1 MNPLGAR
8 DSPHPEIVELLTEET
23 SRDTRPSTTEHR
35 NPALGVPRFMRETAA
50 TMNRSQTLERR
61 ASGLPRAHGKNN
73 LFDRDVRIPGRYP
86 SLGHTDSVQQPLDIS
101 DDSDDELPT
110 TITTRK
116 KGVAFIDHRADLSS
130 PLGIRYPLM
139 SEQRRYSRQSQ
150 AEVDTDYFSE
160 AWLSPGPAASLE
172 PLVEHAYERAQFERQ
187 PSTSYVIPRED
198 NVTTFDL
205 WENDAQGNPQRKDSL
220 HTTPIGHTN
229 NDQSKALNRLYDQ
242 IRDMWRDLG
251 NERKHSDQLG
261 EQLLARDKVIENL
274 HSKDQE
280 TQDILEG
287 YKGDVADTQAVLKN
301 CQDQLQ
307 SSVATAQN
315 QAENLAARK
324 SAYKDKYRQEHD
336 AHRATLENM
345 KKLQAK
351 LKQATAKVSSP
362 LPALSRQGQRGTQ
375 STKNRYSDDEE
386 YDHRRHPR
394 PKKPEPEAFS
404 GNGTTSADYL
414 KWKMDVTDWFADYP
428 YEFASETKKLSYIRQ
443 KTKDKAFGCLQHG
456 YLEPGAEFAHSNEAW
471 SILDSV
477 YKSLNTS
484 IEAQSWYESLNSTMK
499 PTESMGEYIARFNVG
514 TSALRWPD
522 TLKIQFMRN
531 RLPVWWRDMTAM
543 KVLESSLT
551 YLDFCQTLRLLEQ
564 SNPQRATTT
573 GNRRGNQ
580 SLEGGGGGGAGGNKS
595 TPSNGPR
602 NGGSSSG
609 SGPRGRSDIQV
620 KVLRHLNRC
629 FNCLKKNH
637 TFKATGGYC
646 SKEPVASFDSYP
658 EVQDALEKA
667 IANNGVPVG
676 EPARPKVKGAAASGP
691 PRHEKPPPVQPPAHP
706 LIPPAPSVEDSEE
719 EEELHPNRFVDDSLT
734 LALSP
739 TVEVSSDD
747 ESDPDPTLQAIANRV
762 KALKQQSQTG
772 SRITVSAIA
781 AAAIR
786 GDKYQ
791 PLVGQQLVFKGI
803 ISSHRSSPQHVEIM
817 GDTGCASL
825 FIDSSHARAHKY
837 DLISLS
843 QPATLELA
851 DGSLVAGVTH
861 MARVTVTFGTHT
873 EDVLAYVTKLSGVQ
887 MILGTPWFQTHEP
900 RVNWK
905 DMSLSFDS
913 EHCLINCIH
922 DHRPC
927 HTQSSRHHK
936 QPLPQVPDPCRKVA
950 RHPKAP
956 PPIDVAFISSRVA
969 AAAVC
974 HDQDICI
981 TSYDEIGRIAE
992 LSDKEWEDTQH
1003 LRAAG
1008 AKVLPEDY
1016 EKFRDKMER
1025 PHMTRQEI
1033 LKRLPKVLHPLYQGF
1048 DPKEADELPELRGNL
1063 DHKIELKLDDTGQPP
1078 KPSFQRLRPMSR
1090 DEARAVKLYVDDMI
1104 KKGHVERS
1112 TSAWAAPL
1120 LVVRKPGGGIR
1131 ICVDYRGLNAHT
1143 VKNRNAPPLIRDML
1157 AKLSKSRYFSKV
1169 DVIAAFNKIRIK
1181 EEHKHLSAFI
1191 TPYGLYQYT
1200 VMPFGMCNS
1209 PGTFQAYINDVLH
1222 EYLDEFCMAYL
1233 DDVIIFSETLDQHE
1247 KHLVQ
1252 VVSRLADAGLPMDI
1266 LKSDFITT
1274 EVKFLGL
1281 IITADGIKMDPDKV
1295 SAIQDWKLPQS
1306 LKDVQAFLGF
1316 ANFYRRFIRGFSDIA
1331 KPLTHL
1337 TKGDPKLF
1345 KMTKE
1350 AERSFLALKVAFCSD
1365 VVLAHFDP
1373 DLKTIVE
1380 TDASDYVYAAVLSQV
1395 QPDGSVRPVAYLS
1408 KKMSP
1413 TECNYEIYDKE
1424 LLAIVRAFEEW
1435 RPELAGVPEAVEVL
1449 TDHRGLE
1456 YFRSKRNLN
1465 RRQARWAEFLEEF
1478 DFRIQYRPGKQGTK
1492 PDSLTR
1498 RTGDLP
1504 DSVTDDRVQHQCQT
1518 ILGSN
1523 RWGGSYAAVRLA
1535 GVCLGD
1541 NPCDLGSVLT
1551 LMQESGEGASLSTST
1566 MLVGSR
1572 RSPLDDVLLELCL
1585 SDPRLRDVKTAL
1597 ASNDR
1602 RIPHYL
1608 IAEGIRMELA
1618 DLEASNDGK
1627 LFIGN
1632 GRLVVPFSEKLRT
1645 RIIAHIHNSLPG
1657 GHGGRTTTYQ
1667 QVSQWYYW
1675 QGMTNTIARF
1685 TNNCLTCKRS
1695 KVNRT
1700 AKHSLLHP
1708 LPVPT
1713 QYWDDISIDFITPL
1727 PKSTWCGHS
1736 YQHIMVVVDRLS
1748 KMKKFIAMENL
1759 EVPTVVDKFMEYI
1772 WKEEGYPRTLVSDR
1786 GRQFTSHFWNRLCAQ
1801 VGTHPKLS
1809 TSHHPETDGQTENAN
1824 ADLKQYLRAYVN
1836 YLQTDW
1842 AQLLPL
1848 AEFEANSA
1856 ISTAT
1861 GLSPFL
1867 ATKGR
1872 QPRSG
1877 LEPAHLL
1884 RPLNNHPTIAQ
1895 QQRNADALAQRIDTT
1910 RTFLR
1915 QQILWAQDK
1924 MKEFAD
1930 ANRYPAPR
1938 FDVGDWVMLNARH
1951 IKTERPVK
1959 SLDHKNIGPYQ

>member
-1 MNPLGAR
+1 MPTVLY
-8 DSPHPEIVELLTEET
+8 
-23 SRDTRPSTTEHR
+23 
-35 NPALGVPRFMRETAA
+35 
-50 TMNRSQTLERR
+50 Q
-61 ASGLPRAHGKNN
+61 
-73 LFDRDVRIPGRYP
+73 P
-86 SLGHTDSVQQPLDIS
+86 SL
-101 DDSDDELPT
+101 
-110 TITTRK
+110 
-116 KGVAFIDHRADLSS
+116 
-130 PLGIRYPLM
+130 
-139 SEQRRYSRQSQ
+139 
-150 AEVDTDYFSE
+150 
-160 AWLSPGPAASLE
+160 
-172 PLVEHAYERAQFERQ
+172 
-187 PSTSYVIPRED
+187 
-198 NVTTFDL
+198 
-205 WENDAQGNPQRKDSL
+205 
-220 HTTPIGHTN
+220 
-229 NDQSKALNRLYDQ
+229 
-242 IRDMWRDLG
+242 
-251 NERKHSDQLG
+251 
-261 EQLLARDKVIENL
+261 
-274 HSKDQE
+274 
-280 TQDILEG
+280 
-287 YKGDVADTQAVLKN
+287 
-301 CQDQLQ
+301 
-307 SSVATAQN
+307 
-315 QAENLAARK
+315 
-324 SAYKDKYRQEHD
+324 
-336 AHRATLENM
+336 
-345 KKLQAK
+345 AK
-351 LKQATAKVSSP
+351 
-362 LPALSRQGQRGTQ
+362 
-375 STKNRYSDDEE
+375 

-573 GNRRGNQ
+573 GKRRGNQ

-595 TPSNGPR
+595 TPLTDPGT
-602 NGGSSSG
+602 
-609 SGPRGRSDIQV
+609 V

-905 DMSLSFDS
+905 DMSLSF
-913 EHCLINCIH
+913 
-922 DHRPC
+922 
-927 HTQSSRHHK
+927 TSSRHHK

-1033 LKRLPKVLHPLYQGF
+1033 LKRLPKVLHPLA
-1048 DPKEADELPELRGNL
+1048 PMTHMTTSKEP
-1063 DHKIELKLDDTGQPP
+1063 T
-1078 KPSFQRLRPMSR
+1078 
-1090 DEARAVKLYVDDMI
+1090 
-1104 KKGHVERS
+1104 
-1112 TSAWAAPL
+1112 
-1120 LVVRKPGGGIR
+1120 
-1131 ICVDYRGLNAHT
+1131 
-1143 VKNRNAPPLIRDML
+1143 
-1157 AKLSKSRYFSKV
+1157 
-1169 DVIAAFNKIRIK
+1169 IA
-1181 EEHKHLSAFI
+1181 
-1191 TPYGLYQYT
+1191 
-1200 VMPFGMCNS
+1200 
-1209 PGTFQAYINDVLH
+1209 
-1222 EYLDEFCMAYL
+1222 
-1233 DDVIIFSETLDQHE
+1233 
-1247 KHLVQ
+1247 
-1252 VVSRLADAGLPMDI
+1252 
-1266 LKSDFITT
+1266 
-1274 EVKFLGL
+1274 
-1281 IITADGIKMDPDKV
+1281 
-1295 SAIQDWKLPQS
+1295 
-1306 LKDVQAFLGF
+1306 
-1316 ANFYRRFIRGFSDIA
+1316 
-1331 KPLTHL
+1331 
-1337 TKGDPKLF
+1337 
-1345 KMTKE
+1345 
-1350 AERSFLALKVAFCSD
+1350 
-1365 VVLAHFDP
+1365 
-1373 DLKTIVE
+1373 
-1380 TDASDYVYAAVLSQV
+1380 
-1395 QPDGSVRPVAYLS
+1395 
-1408 KKMSP
+1408 
-1413 TECNYEIYDKE
+1413 
-1424 LLAIVRAFEEW
+1424 
-1435 RPELAGVPEAVEVL
+1435 
-1449 TDHRGLE
+1449 
-1456 YFRSKRNLN
+1456 
-1465 RRQARWAEFLEEF
+1465 
-1478 DFRIQYRPGKQGTK
+1478 
-1492 PDSLTR
+1492 
-1498 RTGDLP
+1498 
-1504 DSVTDDRVQHQCQT
+1504 
-1518 ILGSN
+1518 
-1523 RWGGSYAAVRLA
+1523 
-1535 GVCLGD
+1535 
-1541 NPCDLGSVLT
+1541 
-1551 LMQESGEGASLSTST
+1551 
-1566 MLVGSR
+1566 
-1572 RSPLDDVLLELCL
+1572 LDDVLLELCL

-1695 KVNRT
+1695 KDDALPGQPRPGDAAPPEVHLGNDGVTEYVVSQVLDSRIRRNLVDPHT
-1700 AKHSLLHP
+1700 GERGLLQYKVEWVGDDQSEPWQPYHNLRSCKESVQDFHSRNPGRPGPHA
-1708 LPVPT
+1708 T
-1713 QYWDDISIDFITPL
+1713 FHDYDD
-1727 PKSTWCGHS
+1727 
-1736 YQHIMVVVDRLS
+1736 
-1748 KMKKFIAMENL
+1748 
-1759 EVPTVVDKFMEYI
+1759 
-1772 WKEEGYPRTLVSDR
+1772 
-1786 GRQFTSHFWNRLCAQ
+1786 
-1801 VGTHPKLS
+1801 
-1809 TSHHPETDGQTENAN
+1809 DGQLAI
-1824 ADLKQYLRAYVN
+1824 ALL
-1836 YLQTDW
+1836 
-1842 AQLLPL
+1842 QLLDSKYS
-1848 AEFEANSA
+1848 N
-1856 ISTAT
+1856 
-1861 GLSPFL
+1861 
-1867 ATKGR
+1867 K
-1872 QPRSG
+1872 
-1877 LEPAHLL
+1877 
-1884 RPLNNHPTIAQ
+1884 
-1895 QQRNADALAQRIDTT
+1895 
-1910 RTFLR
+1910 
-1915 QQILWAQDK
+1915 
-1924 MKEFAD
+1924 FA
-1930 ANRYPAPR
+1930 PQSE
-1938 FDVGDWVMLNARH
+1938 L
-1951 IKTERPVK
+1951 
-1959 SLDHKNIGPYQ
+1959 

>member
-50 TMNRSQTLERR
+50 TMNRSRMDESHENSAPEQPSRATAPTSQTKETLERR

-139 SEQRRYSRQSQ
+139 SEQRRYSHQSQ

-307 SSVATAQN
+307 SSVATVARLTEELRDARGSAHEDYQQAQN

-351 LKQATAKVSSP
+351 LKQATAKVSRSARRGHTGPSPPDSSDSEGDDANSP

-443 KTKDKAFGCLQHG
+443 KTKDRAFGCLQHG

-1078 KPSFQRLRPMSR
+1078 KPSFQR
-1090 DEARAVKLYVDDMI
+1090 
-1104 KKGHVERS
+1104 
-1112 TSAWAAPL
+1112 
-1120 LVVRKPGGGIR
+1120 
-1131 ICVDYRGLNAHT
+1131 
-1143 VKNRNAPPLIRDML
+1143 
-1157 AKLSKSRYFSKV
+1157 
-1169 DVIAAFNKIRIK
+1169 
-1181 EEHKHLSAFI
+1181 
-1191 TPYGLYQYT
+1191 
-1200 VMPFGMCNS
+1200 
-1209 PGTFQAYINDVLH
+1209 
-1222 EYLDEFCMAYL
+1222 
-1233 DDVIIFSETLDQHE
+1233 
-1247 KHLVQ
+1247 
-1252 VVSRLADAGLPMDI
+1252 
-1266 LKSDFITT
+1266 
-1274 EVKFLGL
+1274 
-1281 IITADGIKMDPDKV
+1281 
-1295 SAIQDWKLPQS
+1295 
-1306 LKDVQAFLGF
+1306 
-1316 ANFYRRFIRGFSDIA
+1316 
-1331 KPLTHL
+1331 
-1337 TKGDPKLF
+1337 
-1345 KMTKE
+1345 
-1350 AERSFLALKVAFCSD
+1350 
-1365 VVLAHFDP
+1365 
-1373 DLKTIVE
+1373 
-1380 TDASDYVYAAVLSQV
+1380 
-1395 QPDGSVRPVAYLS
+1395 
-1408 KKMSP
+1408 
-1413 TECNYEIYDKE
+1413 
-1424 LLAIVRAFEEW
+1424 
-1435 RPELAGVPEAVEVL
+1435 
-1449 TDHRGLE
+1449 
-1456 YFRSKRNLN
+1456 
-1465 RRQARWAEFLEEF
+1465 
-1478 DFRIQYRPGKQGTK
+1478 
-1492 PDSLTR
+1492 
-1498 RTGDLP
+1498 
-1504 DSVTDDRVQHQCQT
+1504 
-1518 ILGSN
+1518 SN

-1566 MLVGSR
+1566 MLVGLARFSLKGTHDPYDDIEGADDR
-1572 RSPLDDVLLELCL
+1572 PLDDVLLELCL

-1759 EVPTVVDKFMEYI
+1759 EDDALPGQPRPGDAAPPEVHLGNDGVTEYVVSQVLDSRIRRNLVDPHTGERGLLQYKVEWVGDDQSEPWQPYHNLRSC
-1772 WKEEGYPRTLVSDR
+1772 KESVQDFHSRNP
-1786 GRQFTSHFWNRLCAQ
+1786 GRPGPHATFHDYDD
-1801 VGTHPKLS
+1801 
-1809 TSHHPETDGQTENAN
+1809 DGQLAI
-1824 ADLKQYLRAYVN
+1824 ALL
-1836 YLQTDW
+1836 
-1842 AQLLPL
+1842 QLLDSKYS
-1848 AEFEANSA
+1848 N
-1856 ISTAT
+1856 
-1861 GLSPFL
+1861 
-1867 ATKGR
+1867 K
-1872 QPRSG
+1872 
-1877 LEPAHLL
+1877 
-1884 RPLNNHPTIAQ
+1884 
-1895 QQRNADALAQRIDTT
+1895 
-1910 RTFLR
+1910 
-1915 QQILWAQDK
+1915 
-1924 MKEFAD
+1924 FA
-1930 ANRYPAPR
+1930 PQSE
-1938 FDVGDWVMLNARH
+1938 L
-1951 IKTERPVK
+1951 
-1959 SLDHKNIGPYQ
+1959 

>member
-50 TMNRSQTLERR
+50 TMNRSRMDESHENSAPEQPSRATAPTSQTKETLERR

-307 SSVATAQN
+307 SSVATVARLTEELRDARGSAHEDYQQAQN

-351 LKQATAKVSSP
+351 LKQATAKVSRSARRGHTGPSPPDSSDSEGDDANSP

-1033 LKRLPKVLHPLYQGF
+1033 LKRLPKVLHPF
-1048 DPKEADELPELRGNL
+1048 
-1063 DHKIELKLDDTGQPP
+1063 
-1078 KPSFQRLRPMSR
+1078 
-1090 DEARAVKLYVDDMI
+1090 
-1104 KKGHVERS
+1104 
-1112 TSAWAAPL
+1112 
-1120 LVVRKPGGGIR
+1120 
-1131 ICVDYRGLNAHT
+1131 
-1143 VKNRNAPPLIRDML
+1143 
-1157 AKLSKSRYFSKV
+1157 
-1169 DVIAAFNKIRIK
+1169 
-1181 EEHKHLSAFI
+1181 
-1191 TPYGLYQYT
+1191 
-1200 VMPFGMCNS
+1200 
-1209 PGTFQAYINDVLH
+1209 
-1222 EYLDEFCMAYL
+1222 
-1233 DDVIIFSETLDQHE
+1233 
-1247 KHLVQ
+1247 
-1252 VVSRLADAGLPMDI
+1252 
-1266 LKSDFITT
+1266 
-1274 EVKFLGL
+1274 
-1281 IITADGIKMDPDKV
+1281 
-1295 SAIQDWKLPQS
+1295 
-1306 LKDVQAFLGF
+1306 
-1316 ANFYRRFIRGFSDIA
+1316 
-1331 KPLTHL
+1331 
-1337 TKGDPKLF
+1337 
-1345 KMTKE
+1345 
-1350 AERSFLALKVAFCSD
+1350 
-1365 VVLAHFDP
+1365 
-1373 DLKTIVE
+1373 
-1380 TDASDYVYAAVLSQV
+1380 
-1395 QPDGSVRPVAYLS
+1395 
-1408 KKMSP
+1408 
-1413 TECNYEIYDKE
+1413 
-1424 LLAIVRAFEEW
+1424 
-1435 RPELAGVPEAVEVL
+1435 
-1449 TDHRGLE
+1449 
-1456 YFRSKRNLN
+1456 
-1465 RRQARWAEFLEEF
+1465 
-1478 DFRIQYRPGKQGTK
+1478 
-1492 PDSLTR
+1492 
-1498 RTGDLP
+1498 
-1504 DSVTDDRVQHQCQT
+1504 
-1518 ILGSN
+1518 
-1523 RWGGSYAAVRLA
+1523 YAAVRLA

-1566 MLVGSR
+1566 MLVGLARFSLKGTHDPYDDIEGADDR
-1572 RSPLDDVLLELCL
+1572 PLDDVLLELCL

-1959 SLDHKNIGPYQ
+1959 SLDHKNIGPYQITRVIDNMAYELDLPPQLKAIFPAFHPWLLQPYEDDALPGQPRPGDAAPPEVHLGNDGVTEYVVSQVLDSRIRRNLVDPHTGERGLLQYKVEWVGDDQSEPWQPYHNLRSCKESVQDFHSRNPGRPGPHATFHDYDDDGQLAIALLQLLDSKYSNKFAPQSEL

>member
-1 MNPLGAR
+1 
-8 DSPHPEIVELLTEET
+8 
-23 SRDTRPSTTEHR
+23 
-35 NPALGVPRFMRETAA
+35 
-50 TMNRSQTLERR
+50 MNRSRMDESHENSAPEQPSRATAPTSQTKETLERR

-307 SSVATAQN
+307 SSVATQAQN

-351 LKQATAKVSSP
+351 LKQATAKVSRSARRGHTGPSPDSSDSEGDDANSP
-362 LPALSRQGQRGTQ
+362 LPALSPRVR
-375 STKNRYSDDEE
+375 SPSP
-386 YDHRRHPR
+386 PR

-580 SLEGGGGGGAGGNKS
+580 SLEAG
-595 TPSNGPR
+595 R
-602 NGGSSSG
+602 
-609 SGPRGRSDIQV
+609 
-620 KVLRHLNRC
+620 L
-629 FNCLKKNH
+629 
-637 TFKATGGYC
+637 
-646 SKEPVASFDSYP
+646 FDSYP

-676 EPARPKVKGAAASGP
+676 EPARPKVKGAAASVTSTSP
-691 PRHEKPPPVQPPAHP
+691 QPSEMLSPWRHP
-706 LIPPAPSVEDSEE
+706 
-719 EEELHPNRFVDDSLT
+719 F
-734 LALSP
+734 P

-873 EDVLAYVTKLSGVQ
+873 EDVLAYVTKLS
-887 MILGTPWFQTHEP
+887 
-900 RVNWK
+900 
-905 DMSLSFDS
+905 
-913 EHCLINCIH
+913 
-922 DHRPC
+922 
-927 HTQSSRHHK
+927 
-936 QPLPQVPDPCRKVA
+936 
-950 RHPKAP
+950 
-956 PPIDVAFISSRVA
+956 AFISSRVA

-1033 LKRLPKVLHPLYQGF
+1033 LKRLPK
-1048 DPKEADELPELRGNL
+1048 
-1063 DHKIELKLDDTGQPP
+1063 
-1078 KPSFQRLRPMSR
+1078 
-1090 DEARAVKLYVDDMI
+1090 
-1104 KKGHVERS
+1104 
-1112 TSAWAAPL
+1112 
-1120 LVVRKPGGGIR
+1120 
-1131 ICVDYRGLNAHT
+1131 
-1143 VKNRNAPPLIRDML
+1143 
-1157 AKLSKSRYFSKV
+1157 
-1169 DVIAAFNKIRIK
+1169 
-1181 EEHKHLSAFI
+1181 
-1191 TPYGLYQYT
+1191 
-1200 VMPFGMCNS
+1200 
-1209 PGTFQAYINDVLH
+1209 
-1222 EYLDEFCMAYL
+1222 
-1233 DDVIIFSETLDQHE
+1233 
-1247 KHLVQ
+1247 
-1252 VVSRLADAGLPMDI
+1252 
-1266 LKSDFITT
+1266 
-1274 EVKFLGL
+1274 
-1281 IITADGIKMDPDKV
+1281 
-1295 SAIQDWKLPQS
+1295 
-1306 LKDVQAFLGF
+1306 
-1316 ANFYRRFIRGFSDIA
+1316 
-1331 KPLTHL
+1331 
-1337 TKGDPKLF
+1337 
-1345 KMTKE
+1345 
-1350 AERSFLALKVAFCSD
+1350 
-1365 VVLAHFDP
+1365 
-1373 DLKTIVE
+1373 
-1380 TDASDYVYAAVLSQV
+1380 
-1395 QPDGSVRPVAYLS
+1395 
-1408 KKMSP
+1408 
-1413 TECNYEIYDKE
+1413 
-1424 LLAIVRAFEEW
+1424 
-1435 RPELAGVPEAVEVL
+1435 
-1449 TDHRGLE
+1449 
-1456 YFRSKRNLN
+1456 
-1465 RRQARWAEFLEEF
+1465 
-1478 DFRIQYRPGKQGTK
+1478 
-1492 PDSLTR
+1492 
-1498 RTGDLP
+1498 
-1504 DSVTDDRVQHQCQT
+1504 T

-1535 GVCLGD
+1535 G
-1541 NPCDLGSVLT
+1541 
-1551 LMQESGEGASLSTST
+1551 SGEGASLSTST
-1566 MLVGSR
+1566 MLVG
-1572 RSPLDDVLLELCL
+1572 L
-1585 SDPRLRDVKTAL
+1585 
-1597 ASNDR
+1597 
-1602 RIPHYL
+1602 
-1608 IAEGIRMELA
+1608 
-1618 DLEASNDGK
+1618 
-1627 LFIGN
+1627 
-1632 GRLVVPFSEKLRT
+1632 
-1645 RIIAHIHNSLPG
+1645 
-1657 GHGGRTTTYQ
+1657 
-1667 QVSQWYYW
+1667 
-1675 QGMTNTIARF
+1675 ARF
-1685 TNNCLTCKRS
+1685 
-1695 KVNRT
+1695 
-1700 AKHSLLHP
+1700 SLKGTHDP
-1708 LPVPT
+1708 
-1713 QYWDDISIDFITPL
+1713 YDDIEGADDRP
-1727 PKSTWCGHS
+1727 STMS
-1736 YQHIMVVVDRLS
+1736 S
-1748 KMKKFIAMENL
+1748 
-1759 EVPTVVDKFMEYI
+1759 
-1772 WKEEGYPRTLVSDR
+1772 
-1786 GRQFTSHFWNRLCAQ
+1786 
-1801 VGTHPKLS
+1801 
-1809 TSHHPETDGQTENAN
+1809 
-1824 ADLKQYLRAYVN
+1824 
-1836 YLQTDW
+1836 
-1842 AQLLPL
+1842 
-1848 AEFEANSA
+1848 
-1856 ISTAT
+1856 
-1861 GLSPFL
+1861 
-1867 ATKGR
+1867 
-1872 QPRSG
+1872 
-1877 LEPAHLL
+1877 
-1884 RPLNNHPTIAQ
+1884 
-1895 QQRNADALAQRIDTT
+1895 
-1910 RTFLR
+1910 
-1915 QQILWAQDK
+1915 
-1924 MKEFAD
+1924 
-1930 ANRYPAPR
+1930 
-1938 FDVGDWVMLNARH
+1938 
-1951 IKTERPVK
+1951 
-1959 SLDHKNIGPYQ
+1959 

>member
-1 MNPLGAR
+1 
-8 DSPHPEIVELLTEET
+8 
-23 SRDTRPSTTEHR
+23 
-35 NPALGVPRFMRETAA
+35 
-50 TMNRSQTLERR
+50 MNRSRMDESHENSAPEQPSRATAPTSQTKETLERR

-73 LFDRDVRIPGRYP
+73 LFDRD
-86 SLGHTDSVQQPLDIS
+86 QPLDIS

-139 SEQRRYSRQSQ
+139 SEQRRYSRHV
-150 AEVDTDYFSE
+150 ALTWTRRVLRT
-160 AWLSPGPAASLE
+160 
-172 PLVEHAYERAQFERQ
+172 LVEHAYERAQFERQ

-307 SSVATAQN
+307 SSVATVARLTEELRDARGSAHEDYQQAQN

-351 LKQATAKVSSP
+351 LKQATAKVSRSARRGHTGPSPDSSDSEGDDANSP

-573 GNRRGNQ
+573 GNLH
-580 SLEGGGGGGAGGNKS
+580 S
-595 TPSNGPR
+595 SNGPR

-676 EPARPKVKGAAASGP
+676 EPARPKVKGAAASW
-691 PRHEKPPPVQPPAHP
+691 Q
-706 LIPPAPSVEDSEE
+706 
-719 EEELHPNRFVDDSLT
+719 
-734 LALSP
+734 AL
-739 TVEVSSDD
+739 
-747 ESDPDPTLQAIANRV
+747 
-762 KALKQQSQTG
+762 
-772 SRITVSAIA
+772 
-781 AAAIR
+781 
-786 GDKYQ
+786 
-791 PLVGQQLVFKGI
+791 
-803 ISSHRSSPQHVEIM
+803 
-817 GDTGCASL
+817 
-825 FIDSSHARAHKY
+825 
-837 DLISLS
+837 
-843 QPATLELA
+843 
-851 DGSLVAGVTH
+851 
-861 MARVTVTFGTHT
+861 ARVTVTFGTHT
-873 EDVLAYVTKLSGVQ
+873 EDVLAYVTKLSG
-887 MILGTPWFQTHEP
+887 
-900 RVNWK
+900 
-905 DMSLSFDS
+905 
-913 EHCLINCIH
+913 
-922 DHRPC
+922 
-927 HTQSSRHHK
+927 
-936 QPLPQVPDPCRKVA
+936 
-950 RHPKAP
+950 
-956 PPIDVAFISSRVA
+956 
-969 AAAVC
+969 
-974 HDQDICI
+974 DICI

-1033 LKRLPKVLHPLYQGF
+1033 LKRLPKVLHPLA
-1048 DPKEADELPELRGNL
+1048 PMTHMTTSKEP
-1063 DHKIELKLDDTGQPP
+1063 T
-1078 KPSFQRLRPMSR
+1078 
-1090 DEARAVKLYVDDMI
+1090 
-1104 KKGHVERS
+1104 
-1112 TSAWAAPL
+1112 
-1120 LVVRKPGGGIR
+1120 
-1131 ICVDYRGLNAHT
+1131 
-1143 VKNRNAPPLIRDML
+1143 
-1157 AKLSKSRYFSKV
+1157 
-1169 DVIAAFNKIRIK
+1169 IA
-1181 EEHKHLSAFI
+1181 
-1191 TPYGLYQYT
+1191 
-1200 VMPFGMCNS
+1200 
-1209 PGTFQAYINDVLH
+1209 
-1222 EYLDEFCMAYL
+1222 
-1233 DDVIIFSETLDQHE
+1233 
-1247 KHLVQ
+1247 
-1252 VVSRLADAGLPMDI
+1252 
-1266 LKSDFITT
+1266 
-1274 EVKFLGL
+1274 
-1281 IITADGIKMDPDKV
+1281 
-1295 SAIQDWKLPQS
+1295 
-1306 LKDVQAFLGF
+1306 
-1316 ANFYRRFIRGFSDIA
+1316 
-1331 KPLTHL
+1331 
-1337 TKGDPKLF
+1337 
-1345 KMTKE
+1345 
-1350 AERSFLALKVAFCSD
+1350 
-1365 VVLAHFDP
+1365 
-1373 DLKTIVE
+1373 
-1380 TDASDYVYAAVLSQV
+1380 
-1395 QPDGSVRPVAYLS
+1395 
-1408 KKMSP
+1408 
-1413 TECNYEIYDKE
+1413 
-1424 LLAIVRAFEEW
+1424 
-1435 RPELAGVPEAVEVL
+1435 
-1449 TDHRGLE
+1449 
-1456 YFRSKRNLN
+1456 
-1465 RRQARWAEFLEEF
+1465 
-1478 DFRIQYRPGKQGTK
+1478 
-1492 PDSLTR
+1492 
-1498 RTGDLP
+1498 
-1504 DSVTDDRVQHQCQT
+1504 
-1518 ILGSN
+1518 
-1523 RWGGSYAAVRLA
+1523 
-1535 GVCLGD
+1535 
-1541 NPCDLGSVLT
+1541 
-1551 LMQESGEGASLSTST
+1551 
-1566 MLVGSR
+1566 
-1572 RSPLDDVLLELCL
+1572 LDDVLLELCL

-1695 KVNRT
+1695 KDD
-1700 AKHSLLHP
+1700 A
-1708 LPVPT
+1708 LP
-1713 QYWDDISIDFITPL
+1713 
-1727 PKSTWCGHS
+1727 G
-1736 YQHIMVVVDRLS
+1736 
-1748 KMKKFIAMENL
+1748 
-1759 EVPTVVDKFMEYI
+1759 
-1772 WKEEGYPRTLVSDR
+1772 
-1786 GRQFTSHFWNRLCAQ
+1786 
-1801 VGTHPKLS
+1801 
-1809 TSHHPETDGQTENAN
+1809 
-1824 ADLKQYLRAYVN
+1824 
-1836 YLQTDW
+1836 
-1842 AQLLPL
+1842 
-1848 AEFEANSA
+1848 
-1856 ISTAT
+1856 
-1861 GLSPFL
+1861 
-1867 ATKGR
+1867 
-1872 QPRSG
+1872 QPRPGDAAPPEVHLGNDGVTEYVVSQVLDSRIRRNLVDPHTGERG
-1877 LEPAHLL
+1877 LLQYKVE
-1884 RPLNNHPTIAQ
+1884 
-1895 QQRNADALAQRIDTT
+1895 
-1910 RTFLR
+1910 
-1915 QQILWAQDK
+1915 W
-1924 MKEFAD
+1924 
-1930 ANRYPAPR
+1930 
-1938 FDVGDWVMLNARH
+1938 VGDDQSEPWQPYHNLRSCKESVQDFHSPTLADRDHTPHFM
-1951 IKTERPVK
+1951 TTMTTDS
-1959 SLDHKNIGPYQ
+1959 SL